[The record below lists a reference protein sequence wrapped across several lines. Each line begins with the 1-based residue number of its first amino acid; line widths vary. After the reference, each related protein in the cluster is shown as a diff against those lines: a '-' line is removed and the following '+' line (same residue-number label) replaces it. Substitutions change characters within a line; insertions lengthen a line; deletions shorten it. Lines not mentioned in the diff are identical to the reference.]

1 MLSVLIQINGNLTL
15 GENIADN
22 GGIKAAF
29 QVQFAVHLLIKFCSS
44 TLKHREH

>member
-1 MLSVLIQINGNLTL
+1 MLSSPFVFQINGNLTL

-29 QVQFAVHLLIKFCSS
+29 QVKFK
-44 TLKHREH
+44 LAL

>member
-1 MLSVLIQINGNLTL
+1 MNEAKTSLVNFYADYPPYQINGSLTL

-29 QVQFAVHLLIKFCSS
+29 QV
-44 TLKHREH
+44 